1 VKERATYAVETGV
14 KNESVQNYSVQY
26 KGYNLIG
33 VTTVE
38 RGDGTYDS
46 TSLFLYIRQLL
57 QYSQNCTLYTNKI
70 RGATVWP
77 LKKLGETGLHSLYKL
92 RRALHHFQRFTNSFT
107 LSII

>member
-1 VKERATYAVETGV
+1 MCAVETGV

-38 RGDGTYDS
+38 RGDGSYDS

-57 QYSQNCTLYTNKI
+57 
-70 RGATVWP
+70 
-77 LKKLGETGLHSLYKL
+77 
-92 RRALHHFQRFTNSFT
+92 
-107 LSII
+107 